1 MPLRVTLA
9 QRAPA
14 PEDNVQTDTDR
25 GSLPGDGV
33 LGGGDAMVLL
43 GHDTPAALAWEAA
56 ATEREVEAC
65 AAPCGCDL
73 CERAD
78 EAEEFGLFDGV
89 LS

>member
-1 MPLRVTLA
+1 M
-9 QRAPA
+9 
-14 PEDNVQTDTDR
+14 QTDTNEGALPAVDVR
-25 GSLPGDGV
+25 GE
-33 LGGGDAMVLL
+33 DAMVLL